1 LRLYYCPACSRVY
14 YLPKEFTYLCGRNHA
29 PSIGSDGRLRRLV
42 ISNKTETNKPPWP
55 IPLMA
60 EERELYTEEVIES
73 YLDDCPNPED
83 KDYGDVR
90 RHFGG
95 YGAPGGRHLTR
106 EQVME
111 KYTRILLIPVETWPG
126 WYPPEP
132 A

>member
-1 LRLYYCPACSRVY
+1 MRLYYCPACSRVY

-29 PSIGSDGRLRRLV
+29 PSLGSDRRLHRLV
-42 ISNKTETNKPPWP
+42 ISNKTETNKPPWV
-55 IPLMA
+55 IPMMA
-60 EERELYTEEVIES
+60 EERELHTEEVIES

-90 RHFGG
+90 RHFG

-111 KYTRILLIPVETWPG
+111 KYTKILLVPVETWPG
-126 WYPPEP
+126 WYPQEP
-132 A
+132 S